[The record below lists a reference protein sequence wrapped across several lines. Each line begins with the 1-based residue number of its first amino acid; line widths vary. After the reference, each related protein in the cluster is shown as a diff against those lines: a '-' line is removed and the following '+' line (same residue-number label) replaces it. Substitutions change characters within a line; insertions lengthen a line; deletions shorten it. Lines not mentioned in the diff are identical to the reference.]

1 MKALRILNDKYKTLV
16 QSYLSIDEQDMNENI
31 YAEGFYNVLKND
43 EYHSAQI
50 SIREF
55 ILNNYFRIRAI
66 TNLMKLNSQHN
77 FVQHLMI
84 VYKTK
89 YRLRVMNFD
98 ISKLK

>member
-1 MKALRILNDKYKTLV
+1 
-16 QSYLSIDEQDMNENI
+16 MNENI
-31 YAEGFYNVLKND
+31 YVEGFHSVLKND
-43 EYHSAQI
+43 EHHSTQI

-84 VYKTK
+84 VYRTK
-89 YRLRVMNFD
+89 YRLRVMDFD
-98 ISKLK
+98 TSELK